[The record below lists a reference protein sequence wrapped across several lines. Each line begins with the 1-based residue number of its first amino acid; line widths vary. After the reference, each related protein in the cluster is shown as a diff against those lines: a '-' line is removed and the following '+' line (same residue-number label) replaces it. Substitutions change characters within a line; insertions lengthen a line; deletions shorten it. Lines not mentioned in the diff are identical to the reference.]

1 MRAALTSHAQSASPL
16 RGEAFVSGST
26 GPDSVE
32 IGPVT
37 IDQFPAVMLNA
48 AVLPSADQRKAAY
61 MVAWR
66 RRFAPT

>member
-1 MRAALTSHAQSASPL
+1 MRMAWTPHAQSASPL

-26 GPDSVE
+26 GSVA

-37 IDQFPAVMLNA
+37 IDQSPAVMLNA

-66 RRFAPT
+66 RCFAPT